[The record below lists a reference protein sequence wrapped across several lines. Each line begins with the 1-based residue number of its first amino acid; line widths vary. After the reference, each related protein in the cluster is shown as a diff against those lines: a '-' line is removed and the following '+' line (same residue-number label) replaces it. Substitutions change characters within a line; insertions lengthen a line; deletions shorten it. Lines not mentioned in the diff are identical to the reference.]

1 VTERSFSTVEVHAE
15 GEACRV
21 VLDGDRWVRGGTI
34 EERFAYCR
42 EHLDDLRR
50 LLLHEPRGAPALCGV
65 LVLTPSSPEADVAI
79 VVVESA
85 GFTPMSGS
93 NTMCAVTALLE
104 SGVLPVR
111 EPVTEV
117 LIETAVGPVR
127 AEARVVDGRV
137 RDVTVH
143 NVPAYVVELDRV
155 LEVPGLGAV
164 TGDVVFGGQFF
175 VQVRAE
181 PLGLEIAPDN
191 ARVLVDAGA
200 RIKRAAAEQ
209 LELQHPEF
217 PDVRGINLVMFLGPP
232 RTEGADGQNTVV
244 LTGSTLTDDPRTWTG
259 ALDRSPCGTG
269 TCGRMAARHA
279 RGELEVGQ
287 PFVHESVIG
296 TRFVGRLT
304 GTTTVGGRPAVLPT
318 ITGRAWV
325 TGRAEWRLD
334 PSDPFPRG
342 FTVSDVWPPG

>member
-1 VTERSFSTVEVHAE
+1 VTDLTLATVEVHAE

-21 VLDGDRWVRGGTI
+21 VLDGDRWVEGETI

-42 EHLDDLRR
+42 EHLDGLRR
-50 LLLHEPRGAPALCGV
+50 LMLHEPRGAPALCGV
-65 LVLTPSSPEADVAI
+65 LVLPPSRPEADLGI

-104 SGVLPVR
+104 TGVLAKQ

-117 LIETAVGPVR
+117 VIETAVGTVR
-127 AEARVVDGRV
+127 AEAAVVDGRV
-137 RDVTVH
+137 RHVTVH
-143 NVPAYVVELDRV
+143 NVPAYVVELGRV
-155 LEVPGLGAV
+155 LDVPGLGEV
-164 TGDVVFGGQFF
+164 TADVVFGGQFF
-175 VQVRAE
+175 VQVRAPE
-181 PLGLEIAPDN
+181 LGLDITPDN
-191 ARVLVDAGA
+191 ARALVDAGA
-200 RIKRAAAEQ
+200 RIKRAAARQ
-209 LELQHPEF
+209 LDLQHPTH
-217 PDVRGINLVMFLGPP
+217 PDIRGIDLVMFLGPA
-232 RTEGADGQNTVV
+232 RSEGADAQNTVV
-244 LTGSTLTDDPRTWTG
+244 LTGSRLTDDPSTWTG

-269 TCGRMAARHA
+269 TCGRMAALHA
-279 RGELEVGQ
+279 RGELAIDA

-325 TGRAEWRLD
+325 TGRSEWTLD
-334 PSDPFPRG
+334 PTDPFPTG
-342 FTVSDVWPPG
+342 FTVGDVWPPG